1 MNANVFKVR
10 VSSRNDVEV
19 GNGLVD
25 DDTLLAVA
33 QTVSLEARQG
43 VTSKRKARGNE
54 DAHQDR

>member
-43 VTSKRKARGNE
+43 MTGKARGNE